1 MIHGTDI
8 HTTDA
13 GRPRE
18 RNRVDSSTLEGSALL
33 DGDRTSRPQDP
44 HALRP
49 QAAVHDSPES
59 VPGTA
64 PQVDAPARTTLRSQE
79 RLASVRFFGAIGAPH

>member
-1 MIHGTDI
+1 MTHGTDI
-8 HTTDA
+8 QSTDA

-18 RNRVDSSTLEGSALL
+18 RNRVDSSTLGVTALQA
-33 DGDRTSRPQDP
+33 GEQTSRPQDP

-64 PQVDAPARTTLRSQE
+64 PQVGAPVGTTLRSQE
-79 RLASVRFFGAIGAPH
+79 RLASVRFFGALGAPH